1 MLAKHKSLTREE
13 PMRTLSK
20 LKKLVFNRIIIFSI
34 LLLIQFIWFGILLL
48 RLSHHLWWI
57 NILLQLISF
66 IALLIVINK
75 EDNPAYKLAWA
86 IPIIA
91 FPIFGGLLYLLLGG
105 KKPAK
110 KMRRKM
116 DESWRKVSQCLCQKE
131 GVLKSIDQL
140 DKVVRGQVEYI
151 KNCSKYPVHGNT
163 ATKYYKSG
171 EENFPEMLE
180 ALKNAKHY
188 IFVEYYIIAEGTMWH
203 QILTILKEKAMAGVD
218 VRLIYDD
225 FGCMNLLPLNYK
237 DELAKYNIKCEVFNP
252 VVPLIAAV
260 MNHRDHRKIMV
271 IDGYVGFTGGI
282 NLADEYINE
291 IHRFGYWKD
300 TGIRLKGE
308 AVHNLTVMFLTTW
321 NSLRKTDED
330 FSRFKPDY
338 YFTGGFQ
345 QDGFVQPY
353 ADSPLDDENV
363 AENVYL
369 NIINTAVNY
378 VYLFTP
384 YLIIDNEMMT
394 ALCLAAKR
402 GVDVR
407 IVTPNIP
414 DKKIIFY
421 VTQSYYHQLVDAGIK
436 IYQFAPGFLHAKCY
450 VSDDKI
456 ATIGTINMD
465 YRSLY
470 LHFECG
476 VYLYGTSAVATIKED
491 FCDTMK
497 ESILINEKLM
507 RHRLPMRL
515 FQSVLRLF
523 APML

>member
-1 MLAKHKSLTREE
+1 
-13 PMRTLSK
+13 MRTLSK
-20 LKKLVFNRIIIFSI
+20 LKKLVFNRIVIVFVLILVQMVWFSVLI
-34 LLLIQFIWFGILLL
+34 LK
-48 RLSHHLWWI
+48 LSNHLWWI
-57 NILLQLISF
+57 NILLQIISF
-66 IALLIVINK
+66 IALLVVINK
-75 EDNPAYKLAWA
+75 NYNPAYKLAWA
-86 IPIIA
+86 VPIIA
-91 FPIFGGLLYLLLGG
+91 FPILGGLLYMMIGG
-105 KKPAK
+105 KKPSRR
-110 KMRRKM
+110 MRRKI
-116 DESWRKVSQCLCQKE
+116 DESWKKVSQCLCQREEVLNSIE
-131 GVLKSIDQL
+131 GL
-140 DKVVRGQVEYI
+140 DKIVRGQVGYI
-151 KNCSKYPVHGNT
+151 KNCSNYPVYSNT
-163 ATKYYKSG
+163 TSKYYKSG
-171 EENFPEMLE
+171 EENFPDMLE

-203 QILTILKEKAMAGVD
+203 QILAIMKEKAMAGLD

-225 FGCMNLLPLNYK
+225 FGCMNLLPYNYK
-237 DELAKYNIKCEVFNP
+237 EELAKYNIKCEVFNP
-252 VVPLIAAV
+252 VVPLIASV
-260 MNHRDHRKIMV
+260 MNHRDHRKIMI
-271 IDGYVGFTGGI
+271 IDGYIGFTGGI

-308 AVHNLTVMFLTTW
+308 AVNNLTVMFLTIW
-321 NSLRKTDED
+321 NSLCKTDED
-330 FSRFKPDY
+330 FLKFKPDY
-338 YFTGGFQ
+338 YFTGSFQ
-345 QDGFVQPY
+345 QDGYVQPY

-407 IVTPNIP
+407 IVTPNVP
-414 DKKIIFY
+414 DKKIVFY
-421 VTQSYYHQLVDAGIK
+421 VTQSYYHQLVEAGIK

-450 VSDDKI
+450 ICDDKI
-456 ATIGTINMD
+456 ATVGTINMD

-476 VYLYGTSAVATIKED
+476 VYLYGASAIKTIKED
-491 FCDTMK
+491 FIETIGKSVLVNERLTM
-497 ESILINEKLM
+497 
-507 RHRLPMRL
+507 RGLPMRL